1 MRSGS
6 SLKVISGSRGV
17 RMVRSFKSS
26 SPPNGSTNSPK
37 RAWLRHTAMALMVKS
52 RRFWSSSRVPF
63 STTGFRLSWLYDSFR
78 APTNST
84 SVSRYFTCAVPK
96 LRKTETCAPRPNFF
110 PKACAISMPLPTTT
124 TSMSLEGRFK
134 NISRTYPP
142 TT

>member
-6 SLKVISGSRGV
+6 SLKVMSGSSGV

-26 SPPNGSTNSPK
+26 NPPNGSTNSPN
-37 RAWLRHTAMALMVKS
+37 RAWFRHTAMALMVKS

-63 STTGFRLSWLYDSFR
+63 STTGLRLSWLYDSLR

-96 LRKTETCAPRPNFF
+96 FLNTDTCAPLPSFL

-124 TSMSLEGRFK
+124 TSMSFDGRFR

>member
-1 MRSGS
+1 MRNGS

-17 RMVRSFKSS
+17 RIVRSFKSS
-26 SPPNGSTNSPK
+26 NPPNGSTNSPK
-37 RAWLRHTAMALMVKS
+37 RSLLRQTAMALMVKS
-52 RRFWSSSRVPF
+52 RRFWSSSNVPF
-63 STTGFRLSWLYDSFR
+63 STTGLRLSWLYDSLR

-96 LRKTETCAPRPNFF
+96 LRNTETLAPRPSFLPN
-110 PKACAISMPLPTTT
+110 ACAISMPLPTTT
-124 TSMSLEGRFK
+124 TSISFDGRLR